1 MEYPIGYNL
10 GNSQSY
16 LGRTRAN
23 YGKNELYEDLIK
35 SSRRIPEGKYIKD
48 E

>member
-23 YGKNELYEDLIK
+23 YGKNESPRPK
-35 SSRRIPEGKYIKD
+35 GRGIKD
-48 E
+48 